1 MFVPGAS
8 TVVGNPNNSHFAIFW
23 QSAIFIGLLFLLKKF
38 AWKPILD
45 AVNERET
52 SIRDALSSVEE
63 ARAEMEK
70 LQSNNQQI
78 LKEAKAEKEALL
90 KEARKTK
97 SELISSAKQEAQ
109 KEAQKI
115 LSQAQEEIQNEKRT
129 AVIELNRQVGSIAIN
144 IAEKVIQ
151 KELESKEK
159 QIQLVDQLLKD
170 TDLK

>member
-1 MFVPGAS
+1 MEKLISEFSLGL
-8 TVVGNPNNSHFAIFW
+8 FFW
-23 QSAIFIGLLFLLKKF
+23 QSAIFIGLLFLLRKF

-45 AVNERET
+45 AVNDRET
-52 SIRDALSSVEE
+52 SIRDALSSAEE
-63 ARAEMEK
+63 ARIEMEQ
-70 LQSNNQQI
+70 LQSSNQQI

-90 KEARKTK
+90 KEARKTR
-97 SELISSAKQEAQ
+97 SELISSAKEEAK

-115 LSQAQEEIQNEKRT
+115 LAQAQDTIQNEKRA
-129 AVIELNRQVGSIAIN
+129 AVIELKQQVGNIAIN

-159 QIQLVDQLLKD
+159 QIQLVDQLLKE